1 MKASPGARSWIA
13 AGVRHELLT
22 RALPA
27 LRHDMAAPVSVI
39 RMALL
44 MLKRQVG
51 APQIDAAAVEQR
63 VALIDNQ
70 IGELVTGVR
79 SLRDWELAVDDDGIT
94 RSALVATCTGLMRGA
109 FDLNGVSIEID
120 PLLDPASLV
129 PATGCAISSP
139 TEQSWPNGAALRY
152 LFLGALAH
160 LHDTVDDVGTI
171 AVSADGA
178 NALQF
183 TASVRQQDREYRVAD
198 AHRAPRALA
207 IDAIAMQSL
216 ADDLGYAVTVGPDTV
231 RLVLAPG

>member
-44 MLKRQVG
+44 MLKRQVA
-51 APQIDAAAVEQR
+51 APQMDAASVEQR

-79 SLRDWELAVDDDGIT
+79 SLRDWELAIDDEGIT
-94 RSALVATCTGLMRGA
+94 RSALVATCTGLMRAA
-109 FDLNGVSIEID
+109 FDLNGVTIEVD
-120 PLLDPASLV
+120 PSLDVAAS
-129 PATGCAISSP
+129 PP
-139 TEQSWPNGAALRY
+139 DEPRWPNGAALRY

-160 LHDTVDDVGTI
+160 LHDTGDDVGNI

-178 NALQF
+178 NALQL
-183 TASVRQQDREYRVAD
+183 TASIRPPERADRIAD

-207 IDAIAMQSL
+207 IDAIALQSL
-216 ADDLGYAVTVGPDTV
+216 ADDLGYAVTVAPDTV

>member
-44 MLKRQVG
+44 MLKRQVA

-63 VALIDNQ
+63 VSLIDNQ
-70 IGELVTGVR
+70 IGELVIGVR
-79 SLRDWELAVDDDGIT
+79 SLRDWELAIDDDGIT
-94 RSALVATCTGLMRGA
+94 RSVLVAECIGLMRAA
-109 FDLNGVSIEID
+109 FDLNGVRIEID
-120 PLLDPASLV
+120 PSLEAATAPADE
-129 PATGCAISSP
+129 PR
-139 TEQSWPNGAALRY
+139 WPNGAALRY
-152 LFLGALAH
+152 LFLGAMAH
-160 LHDTVDDVGTI
+160 LHDSVDEVGSI

-178 NALQF
+178 NALQL
-183 TASVRQQDREYRVAD
+183 TASVRSAEIADRVAD

-216 ADDLGYAVTVGPDTV
+216 ADDLGYAVTVAPDSV

>member
-44 MLKRQVG
+44 MLKRQVA
-51 APQIDAAAVEQR
+51 APQIDAAAIEQR

-79 SLRDWELAVDDDGIT
+79 SLRDWELAIDDDGIT
-94 RSALVATCTGLMRGA
+94 RSALVAKCAGLMRAA

-120 PLLDPASLV
+120 PSLDAES
-129 PATGCAISSP
+129 AGAD
-139 TEQSWPNGAALRY
+139 EASWPNGAALRY

-160 LHDTVDDVGTI
+160 LHDTVDDVGSI
-171 AVSADGA
+171 AV
-178 NALQF
+178 
-183 TASVRQQDREYRVAD
+183 
-198 AHRAPRALA
+198 RA
-207 IDAIAMQSL
+207 
-216 ADDLGYAVTVGPDTV
+216 
-231 RLVLAPG
+231 

>member
-44 MLKRQVG
+44 MLKRQV
-51 APQIDAAAVEQR
+51 AAQQIDTEAVEQR
-63 VALIDNQ
+63 VSLIDNQ

-79 SLRDWELAVDDDGIT
+79 SLRDWELAIDDDGIT
-94 RSALVATCTGLMRGA
+94 RSVLVAKCTGLMRAA

-120 PLLDPASLV
+120 SSLAVATTPDDELL
-129 PATGCAISSP
+129 
-139 TEQSWPNGAALRY
+139 WPNGAALRY
-152 LFLGALAH
+152 LFLGAMAH
-160 LHDTVDDVGTI
+160 LHDSVDEVGSI

-178 NALQF
+178 NALQL
-183 TASVRQQDREYRVAD
+183 TASVRSSEIADRVAD

-216 ADDLGYAVTVGPDTV
+216 ADDLGYAVTVAPDSV

>member
-44 MLKRQVG
+44 MLKRQV
-51 APQIDAAAVEQR
+51 AAQQIDTEAVEQR
-63 VALIDNQ
+63 VSLIDNQ

-79 SLRDWELAVDDDGIT
+79 SLRDWELAIDDDGIT
-94 RSALVATCTGLMRGA
+94 RSVLVAKCTGLMRAA

-120 PLLDPASLV
+120 SSLAVATTSDDELL
-129 PATGCAISSP
+129 
-139 TEQSWPNGAALRY
+139 WPNGAALRY
-152 LFLGALAH
+152 LFLGAMAH
-160 LHDTVDDVGTI
+160 LHDSVDEVGSI

-178 NALQF
+178 NALQL
-183 TASVRQQDREYRVAD
+183 TASVRSSEIADRVAD

-216 ADDLGYAVTVGPDTV
+216 ADDLGYAVTVAPDSV

>member
-44 MLKRQVG
+44 MLKRQVA

-63 VALIDNQ
+63 VSLIDNQ
-70 IGELVTGVR
+70 IGELVIGVR
-79 SLRDWELAVDDDGIT
+79 SLRDWELAIDDDGIT
-94 RSALVATCTGLMRGA
+94 RSVLVAECIGLMRAA
-109 FDLNGVSIEID
+109 FDLNGVRIEID
-120 PLLDPASLV
+120 PSLEAATAPADELR
-129 PATGCAISSP
+129 
-139 TEQSWPNGAALRY
+139 WPNGAALRY
-152 LFLGALAH
+152 LFLGAMAH
-160 LHDTVDDVGTI
+160 LHDSVDEVGSI

-178 NALQF
+178 NALQL
-183 TASVRQQDREYRVAD
+183 TASVRSAEIADRVAD

-216 ADDLGYAVTVGPDTV
+216 ADDLGYAVTVAPDSV